1 MTAIATVIL
10 AAGAGSRMKS
20 SKPKV
25 LHEIAGRA
33 MVSHL
38 LGTVAELAPEKSI
51 VVVAPNMDDVRREVS
66 PAETAVQ
73 ENALGTGH
81 AVAAALP
88 NLAGFSGDILVLYGD
103 TPLITRETL
112 DKMITARREDDKTA
126 VVVLGFV
133 PDDPAEYGRLVT
145 SGDGE
150 LQAIVEFA
158 DASPEI
164 SAVNLC
170 NSGVMA
176 INGAYIKDLIGAL
189 DNKNSKGEFYLTDI
203 VEIAVAQN
211 LNCKVVVGDE
221 EELLGVNNR
230 MQLAQAEKIAQTQWR
245 RRAMMAGATLIDPD
259 SVFLCHDTKLGQDVV
274 IEPNVFFG
282 PGVTVGNNVRIKANS
297 HIEGTTLGDGAQIGP
312 FARLRPGAEIAEDVK
327 IGNFVE
333 VKKSILEKGA
343 KVSHL
348 SYIGDARV
356 GADANIGAGTIT
368 CNYDGYDKFK
378 TDIGAGAFIGSNT
391 SLVAPVKIG
400 DGAIVGAGST
410 VTRSVEA
417 NALMVERADETQKSG
432 WANRFRK
439 LKKKL
444 KK

>member
-38 LGTVAELAPEKSI
+38 LGTVADLAPEKSI

-73 ENALGTGH
+73 EEALGTGH

-88 NLAGFSGDILVLYGD
+88 NLAGFSGDILILYGD
-103 TPLITRETL
+103 TPLITRQTL
-112 DKMITARREDDKTA
+112 DKMIAARGEDDKTA

-158 DASPEI
+158 DASTEI
-164 SAVNLC
+164 RAVNLC

-203 VEIAVAQN
+203 IEIAVAQN

-245 RRAMMAGATLIDPD
+245 QRAMQAGATLIDPD
-259 SVFLCHDTKLGQDVV
+259 SVFLCHDTSLGQDVV

-312 FARLRPGAEIAEDVK
+312 FARLRPGAKIAEDVK

-333 VKKSILEKGA
+333 VKKSTLEKGA

-439 LKKKL
+439 LKTKL

>member
-1 MTAIATVIL
+1 VIL

-150 LQAIVEFA
+150 LQAIVEFV

-164 SAVNLC
+164 CAVNLC

-176 INGAYIKDLIGAL
+176 INAAHIKDLIGAL

-203 VEIAVAQN
+203 VEIARAQN

-245 RRAMMAGATLIDPD
+245 RRAMMSGATLIDPD

-333 VKKSILEKGA
+333 VKKSTLEKGA